1 MIHKKYESDEI
12 NSRTKLQNLFTFI
25 SVLLGLMFG
34 ILGGHIIC
42 KICQIT
48 SYKRF
53 IIYAI
58 CIIIFIAQALY
69 NASELEP

>member
-1 MIHKKYESDEI
+1 MTHKKYESDEI

-25 SVLLGLMFG
+25 SVLLGLTFG

-48 SYKRF
+48 SYSM
-53 IIYAI
+53 
-58 CIIIFIAQALY
+58 
-69 NASELEP
+69 NNH